1 MRGSLV
7 QLIRCHV
14 KTYLRE
20 PEAVFWT
27 YGFPILMVL
36 GLGLAFRNPAQVEY
50 RFAFL
55 ESEPAL
61 ELSRQIPT
69 GTDSAGVADSNE
81 SFRFDLVAR
90 PEGMERLRRNQIPIL
105 VEVTVEKSL
114 IYYFDEANPDS
125 RTARLA
131 VDNLLQSLLGRR
143 DAVTVRE
150 ERVPTPGSRYVD
162 FLVPGL
168 IGMNLMGGG
177 IWGVG
182 FVLVD
187 MRVKKLL
194 KRLIGTPMP
203 RYQLLLSLVGSRAI
217 FFLPEGFVLVV
228 AAYLIFQ
235 VPILGSILSL
245 AAMMLLGAMSFT
257 GLGLLIAS
265 RARRLEVISGLM
277 NVVMLPMWLCSG
289 IFFSAERFPEWMQP
303 AVQILPL
310 TQLINALRA
319 IMLEGASLQQQ
330 LLPVAVLTGWGGIS
344 FLMAFFWFRWGD

>member
-1 MRGSLV
+1 MRGSLA
-7 QLIRCHV
+7 QLIGCHV
-14 KTYLRE
+14 KAYLRE
-20 PEAVFWT
+20 PEAIFWT

-36 GLGLAFRNPAQVEY
+36 GLGLAFRNPAQIEY
-50 RFAFL
+50 RFSFL

-61 ELSRQIPT
+61 ELSRQMP
-69 GTDSAGVADSNE
+69 ADADADANE
-81 SFRFDLVAR
+81 SFGFDVVTRAQ
-90 PEGMERLRRNQIPIL
+90 GMEQLRRSQIAVL
-105 VEVTVEKSL
+105 VEVTPNSSL
-114 IYYFDEANPDS
+114 VYHFDDSNPES
-125 RTARLA
+125 RAARLA

-143 DAVTVRE
+143 DAASVRE
-150 ERVPTPGSRYVD
+150 QRGHTPGSRYVD

-217 FFLPEGFVLVV
+217 FFLPEGFVLVL
-228 AAYLIFQ
+228 AAYLIFE
-235 VPILGSILSL
+235 VPILGSILAL
-245 AAMMLLGAMSFT
+245 ALTMLLGAMCFT

-265 RARRLEVISGLM
+265 RARRLEVVSGLM
-277 NVVMLPMWLCSG
+277 NVVMLPMWICSG
-289 IFFSAERFPEWMQP
+289 IFFSAERFPDWMQP
-303 AVQILPL
+303 AVQSLPL

-319 IMLEGASLQQQ
+319 IMLEGATLQQQ
-330 LLPVAVLTGWGGIS
+330 IVPLGALTLWGGSS
-344 FLMAFFWFRWGD
+344 FLLAFYWFRWGD